1 MAKDRKFN
9 CTIATLSIN
18 NFKYNFVLVAI
29 FLDKQR
35 PDSQKTQHIKDIV
48 RKLLFNDYFLGLK
61 YWGNAER
68 MYEECCVGFRSK
80 NLFLPEKIEFE
91 SYAKEFLYQNF
102 VCQMVEPMFKSGFWP
117 FYLVSSGGWWL
128 YRLMYPHRFS
138 GSKRKYLNWLLVLNM
153 LGFVKFWLFSL

>member
-1 MAKDRKFN
+1 MTKDRKFN

-29 FLDKQR
+29 FLDKQW
-35 PDSQKTQHIKDIV
+35 PYSQKTQHIKDVV

-80 NLFLPEKIEFE
+80 DLFLPEKIEF
-91 SYAKEFLYQNF
+91 
-102 VCQMVEPMFKSGFWP
+102 
-117 FYLVSSGGWWL
+117 
-128 YRLMYPHRFS
+128 
-138 GSKRKYLNWLLVLNM
+138 
-153 LGFVKFWLFSL
+153 